1 MDPQVSIYGLFLL
14 PDFSGISPLILT
26 YKKCQKSRQGLKVL
40 TEFLVDSLTAMDW
53 FDENIDRTEAEELLR
68 DDGRD
73 GSFIVRISKAGQ
85 SGSKTSPYSL
95 SVYRAQKYYHFKIM
109 LTGPIDQPVDGPR
122 RPGPSTEG
130 TDVGRSADR

>member
-1 MDPQVSIYGLFLL
+1 
-14 PDFSGISPLILT
+14 
-26 YKKCQKSRQGLKVL
+26 
-40 TEFLVDSLTAMDW
+40 MDW
-53 FDENIDRTEAEELLR
+53 FDENINRTEAEELLR